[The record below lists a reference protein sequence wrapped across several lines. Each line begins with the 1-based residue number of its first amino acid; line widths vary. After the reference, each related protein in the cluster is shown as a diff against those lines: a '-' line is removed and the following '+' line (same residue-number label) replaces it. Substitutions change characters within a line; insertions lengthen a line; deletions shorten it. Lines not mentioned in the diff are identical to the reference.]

1 MHIQYTSSYVKSPVL
16 NFSYLIIRLFQ
27 LISKTKYKK
36 HIVNEEIEED
46 IKKDVTKNLESNR
59 DGKMSLEAEADQV
72 INLELNS
79 FDSKKKLNIL
89 HI

>member
-1 MHIQYTSSYVKSPVL
+1 M
-16 NFSYLIIRLFQ
+16 RLFQ

-46 IKKDVTKNLESNR
+46 IKKDVTKNLESNQ

-72 INLELNS
+72 INLVIIL
-79 FDSKKKLNIL
+79 FDSKEKI
-89 HI
+89 